1 MNSTQKVTMLIR
13 REIWENRSLWIAP
26 LAIAGLILFAAAFG
40 GIHFSDNDNWW
51 FGKGHPPETVNHLDP
66 GQDKRSAIYGMAM
79 ASFTMV
85 QLVVLGVAVFFYLLD
100 SLQSERKDRSILF
113 WKSLPIS
120 DTEVVASKALTALV
134 VAPVYVLAV
143 SAVTQLLF
151 GIVWYLRMGHN
162 FPANLLVPFDGGTWL
177 QVQLGFLALVPAVLL
192 WYLPIAAYL
201 LLVSVWARK
210 NAFLWAILPWIALQL
225 VEGLLT
231 QTHYVAS
238 FLGQRFG
245 GLFQIMR
252 LDDMRTDSSMMGPPL
267 GEFVSHVSRV
277 FASGEAWLGAIA
289 AAVLF
294 FAVIRIRRYRD
305 DS

>member
-13 REIWENRSLWIAP
+13 REIWENRTLWIAP
-26 LAIAGLILFAAAFG
+26 LVIAGLILFAAAFG
-40 GIHFSDNDNWW
+40 GIHFGDSDHWW
-51 FGKGHPPETVNHLDP
+51 FDKGHVPETVNHLDP
-66 GQDKRSAIYGMAM
+66 GHDKRSAIYGMAM

-85 QLVVLGVAVFFYLLD
+85 QLVVLGVSVFFYLLD
-100 SLQSERKDRSILF
+100 SLLAERKDRSILF

-134 VAPVYVLAV
+134 VAPLYVLAV

-177 QVQLGFLALVPAVLL
+177 QVQGGFLVLVPAVLL
-192 WYLPIAAYL
+192 WYLPIAGYL

-210 NAFLWAILPWIALQL
+210 NAFLWAILPWVALL
-225 VEGLLT
+225 LIEGMLT
-231 QTHYVAS
+231 QTRYVAN
-238 FLGQRFG
+238 FLGHRLG
-245 GLFQIMR
+245 GLFQIMH
-252 LDDMRTDSSMMGPPL
+252 LDDMRSESSMMGPQL
-267 GEFVSHVSRV
+267 GEFASHVTRV
-277 FASGEAWLGAIA
+277 FASGEAWLGVIA
-289 AAVLF
+289 AAALF